1 MSKPPLNIL
10 KRNSKQRLF
19 ECLDQVWER
28 TGFES
33 TQDGLNLRP
42 GQFNRIEVRRV
53 RRQIDQVRSTPLDQG
68 FNPSDLVGRQ
78 VVHEQ
83 DVARLQ
89 RWDDALLDVAIED
102 VAIDSTRHDQRCRD
116 ARRANY
122 GQRRGS
128 CPRRQR
134 GILHHAL
141 IGCGAPIQSRQ
152 TQIDARFV
160 EKFEPFNIQGGYFFL
175 KVGPLPLDAR
185 RVALTGVER
194 LFLNGSFSRANSR
207 HIILGSDLI
216 LQSRSTR
223 AHNSCKVASA
233 CSFTAARMTVS
244 AAANLRTTPPA
255 WGNGAQLPVARCR
268 ANQRSIDGSLTLYRR
283 AASGILLSPLST
295 VLTTRSRRSVEYA
308 FIPSIMPSSH

>member
-10 KRNSKQRLF
+10 KRNSQQGLF
-19 ECLDQVWER
+19 ECLDQIWER
-28 TGFES
+28 VGFES
-33 TQDGLNLRP
+33 TQYGLDLRP
-42 GQFNRIEVRRV
+42 SQFNRVEVRRV
-53 RRQIDQVRSTPLDQG
+53 RWQIDQVRTPRLDHG

-83 DVARLQ
+83 DVTRLQ
-89 RWDDALLDVAIED
+89 RWDNALLDVAIED
-102 VAIDSTRHDQRCRD
+102 VAIDGARHNQRRRD
-116 ARRANY
+116 ARRANH

-128 CPRRQR
+128 RPRRQR
-134 GILHHAL
+134 RTLHHAL
-141 IGCGAPIQSRQ
+141 IRCGASIQSRQ
-152 TQIDARFV
+152 AQIDARFV
-160 EKFEPFNIQGGYFFL
+160 EKFEAVNVQGGYFFL
-175 KVGPLPLDAR
+175 KAGPLLLDAR

-194 LFLNGSFSRANSR
+194 LFLSGSFSRANSR

-244 AAANLRTTPPA
+244 AAANLRATPPA

-268 ANQRSIDGSLTLYRR
+268 ASQRSIDGSLTLYRR
-283 AASGILLSPLST
+283 AASGILQSPLST
-295 VLTTRSRRSVEYA
+295 AFTIRWRRSVEYA
-308 FIPSIMPSSH
+308 FIPSIMPSNH